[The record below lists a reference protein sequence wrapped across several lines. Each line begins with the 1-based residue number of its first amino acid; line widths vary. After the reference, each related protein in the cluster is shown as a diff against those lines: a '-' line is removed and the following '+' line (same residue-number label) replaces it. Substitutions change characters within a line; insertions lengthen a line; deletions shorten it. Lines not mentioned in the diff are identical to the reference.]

1 MHIVRR
7 ICYRLAALLEASFA
21 TILLWMSG
29 ATANA
34 APYTPVYSGKG
45 IKDGLLQISGL
56 GGIASTMSITNLIIT
71 IINFIL
77 NIVLLLAV
85 LAIIVAGVYLIV
97 SNGDEGQ
104 KDKAKNIVLYAI
116 AGIIL
121 ILLARV
127 IVVFVNNLF

>member
-1 MHIVRR
+1 MTIFRR
-7 ICYRLAALLEASFA
+7 FFHRLMCGISIASFA
-21 TILLWMSG
+21 SMIFIPPVF
-29 ATANA
+29 A
-34 APYTPVYSGKG
+34 AGSPVYSGNG
-45 IKDGLLQISGL
+45 VKDGLRQLSGL
-56 GGIASTMSITNLIIT
+56 GLASNLSLTDLILVIIT
-71 IINFIL
+71 FIL

-104 KDKAKNIVLYAI
+104 KDKAKNIVLYSI

-127 IVVFVNNLF
+127 IVLFVNHLF